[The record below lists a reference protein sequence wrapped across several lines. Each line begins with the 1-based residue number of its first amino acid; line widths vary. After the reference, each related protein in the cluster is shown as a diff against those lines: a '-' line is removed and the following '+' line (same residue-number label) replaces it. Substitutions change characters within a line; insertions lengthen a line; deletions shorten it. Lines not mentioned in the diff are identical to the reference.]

1 MINVNPPRTHRMQ
14 LEKEIKT
21 ELRVM
26 RSIRFDT

>member
-1 MINVNPPRTHRMQ
+1 MINVNPLCTHRMQ

-26 RSIRFDT
+26 RSIQFDT